1 MAPHASAAEEPA
13 HPSCEPAA
21 TRSAAVLSRRGTL
34 TAVMALAAV
43 GFKPR
48 EATAAEEASSAAE
61 AGAATAA
68 GSSPETVYFGNGC
81 FWGRQKDF
89 VDVEKTLGRTPDKV
103 SAVVGYAGGRQ
114 TGPDGRVCYYYGP
127 GNSVYEKLGHAE
139 VVQLE
144 LGDDARKEFAAFA
157 DKYFDQFV
165 KTPFGMMRQ
174 DPQDAGPGY
183 RNVIGLPGGVNSPL
197 FKVLQE
203 RNKNKM
209 ELREGDGN
217 SSPDGAAEGDRFN
230 TVWVLDSNQLPFHRA
245 EAYHQ
250 FHDGI
255 GKPFSPDYKVRQR
268 QAAEQAG
275 RIGDTGC
282 PEGSFFFGI

>member
-1 MAPHASAAEEPA
+1 MSAPDAA
-13 HPSCEPAA
+13 HPSSDPAA
-21 TRSAAVLSRRGTL
+21 ARTAGLSRRGTL
-34 TAVMALAAV
+34 TAVVALAAAV
-43 GFKPR
+43 AFKPR
-48 EATAAEEASSAAE
+48 AAAAAEEAGGAGEAAAASAAS
-61 AGAATAA
+61 GV
-68 GSSPETVYFGNGC
+68 PQTVYFGNGC

-89 VDVEKTLGRTPDKV
+89 VDVEKSLGRTPDKV
-103 SAVVGYAGGRQ
+103 SAIVGYAGGRK
-114 TGPDGRVCYYYGP
+114 TGPDGKVCYYYGP

-144 LGDDARKEFAAFA
+144 LSDDASSEFAAFA
-157 DKYFDQFV
+157 DKYFNQFV

-197 FKVLQE
+197 FKILQE
-203 RNKNKM
+203 HNKDGM
-209 ELREGDGN
+209 QLREGDGN
-217 SSPDGAAEGDRFN
+217 SSPDGAVEGDRFN
-230 TVWVLDSNQLPFHRA
+230 TVWVLDSGRLPFHRA

-250 FHDGI
+250 FHNGI
-255 GKPFSPDYKVRQR
+255 GKPFGPEYKVQQR
-268 QAAEQAG
+268 QAAEKAG